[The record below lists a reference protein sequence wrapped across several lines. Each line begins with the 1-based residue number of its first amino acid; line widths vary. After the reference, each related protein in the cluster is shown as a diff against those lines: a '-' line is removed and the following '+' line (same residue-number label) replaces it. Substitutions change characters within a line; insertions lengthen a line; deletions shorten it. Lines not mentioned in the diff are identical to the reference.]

1 MNDLRTR
8 FGPIEAG
15 QSLPKP
21 DASTEWRQW
30 VEWESQQR
38 LLSACFV
45 FDVHQALY
53 HKQPRARAFSGE
65 VGPFLHPPCLDSL
78 WNASDPTEWQNQF
91 LTAEVSTQQLPT
103 NQSTFLRS
111 VVMSSLATQ
120 LPFGETPTYLSHFH
134 TPPSNFPA
142 DDLMNTFSTSPM
154 AQTYLALHLTPLH
167 DLLAV
172 AADTW
177 IFSQKVTP
185 PERFRT
191 AQKNLSNWAK
201 SPAAAQAAHTAC
213 RILSINLAQSYDVH
227 TKSCHTNGIVCITN
241 YWSLYVAA
249 LICWAYGHHYQ
260 IRQAVQ
266 HPSTSQSME
275 EAVRRANGYVNGMM
289 AFSVDDLINNR
300 ATATVKGETAGV
312 IDVVHRRLMIEGA
325 GVGGKCS
332 MLTDCIQ
339 VLVKIGRSGPR
350 SKWF

>member
-1 MNDLRTR
+1 M
-8 FGPIEAG
+8 
-15 QSLPKP
+15 
-21 DASTEWRQW
+21 QW
-30 VEWESQQR
+30 VERESQQR

-45 FDVHQALY
+45 FDIHQALY

-78 WNASDPTEWQNQF
+78 WNASDSTEWQNLQF
-91 LTAEVSTQQLPT
+91 LTSEVSTQQLPP

-134 TPPSNFPA
+134 TPPSNYPA

-154 AQTYLALHLTPLH
+154 AQTYLALHHTPLH

-185 PERFRT
+185 PERFHT
-191 AQKNLSNWAK
+191 AQKSLGNWAK
-201 SPAAAQAAHTAC
+201 SHAASQAVHHAC
-213 RILSINLAQSYDVH
+213 LILSINLAQSYDVH
-227 TKSCHTNGIVCITN
+227 TNACHTNGIVCITN

-249 LICWAYGHHYQ
+249 LICWAYGHRYQ
-260 IRQAVQ
+260 LQQPVQ
-266 HPSTSQSME
+266 NPSPSQSME
-275 EAVRRANGYVNGMM
+275 EAGRRASRYVNGIL
-289 AFSVDDLINNR
+289 AFSVENLINNR
-300 ATATVKGETAGV
+300 HTASIKGETAGV

-339 VLVKIGRSGPR
+339 VLQKIAKSGPR